1 LAQAIL
7 AQASPAVLSLQL
19 SGCDHR
25 RGRCM
30 ASDVY
35 PLVFI
40 VGLLVASSCS
50 MPHLHSEAA
59 RARRHERAVRLGFV
73 VPRAGGGSTRR
84 IEVGAEVA
92 TRART
97 VAKSL
102 ELHRSH
108 CRLLGQDLHS
118 AAVAAVAARPVIGDG
133 AFREARAAHKKANA
147 AKHSWADLA
156 AVPDSWEG
164 LVPSPSS
171 RGACSVACQIEI
183 GDLSDFD
190 IGLTG
195 AGGSTCPS
203 RSADAAT
210 QTDLEPLPSGLRAC
224 APEFV
229 PAEPVPLEVAPLVR
243 NPWSEL
249 YDAQNSALALLCA
262 RLDECMPSQRRMRNV
277 ENSLDGLRKSMTSA
291 IAERVDSQVARLR
304 DAAPTENGFL
314 TMDHFRDL
322 ILDLKFATQD
332 RLTGALKVLAEKQ
345 AAAVESLSTART
357 EQIEAALGTLAVGP
371 GPSAP
376 CSQEG
381 HAGRSDDGTFSVGN
395 EILICNLAK
404 SPQLNGLRA
413 TIISGLEAGRYGV
426 QVADSNQSVRIRPEC
441 ICLPPPAV
449 PMSRG
454 QRECPP
460 ASLGGDSNDD
470 FNDLMGDDDWP
481 PYDPE
486 AYLSS

>member
-1 LAQAIL
+1 
-7 AQASPAVLSLQL
+7 
-19 SGCDHR
+19 
-25 RGRCM
+25 M

-133 AFREARAAHKKANA
+133 AFREARAAHKKANT

-171 RGACSVACQIEI
+171 RGACSVACQTEM
-183 GDLSDFD
+183 GGLSDLD
-190 IGLTG
+190 IDMSGV
-195 AGGSTCPS
+195 GGSACLSSSTV
-203 RSADAAT
+203 AAT
-210 QTDLEPLPSGLRAC
+210 QTDFEPLPSGLRAC

-229 PAEPVPLEVAPLVR
+229 PAEPAPLEAAPLLR

-262 RLDECMPSQRRMRNV
+262 RLDECMPSQRRLRTV
-277 ENSLDGLRKSMTSA
+277 ENTLDGLRKSMTSA
-291 IAERVDSQVARLR
+291 IAERVDSQLALHR
-304 DAAPTENGFL
+304 DAAPKECGFL
-314 TMDHFRDL
+314 TLDHFRDL
-322 ILDLKFATQD
+322 VADVKFVTQD
-332 RLTGALKVLAEKQ
+332 RLTDALKIFAEKQ
-345 AAAVESLSTART
+345 AATLGSLSTALT
-357 EQIEAALGTLAVGP
+357 EQIDAALGTSAAGP
-371 GPSAP
+371 GPSAS
-376 CSQEG
+376 CFQEG
-381 HAGRSDDGTFSVGN
+381 HAGHFDDSAFSIGS
-395 EILICNLAK
+395 EIVICNLAK

-426 QVADSNQSVRIRPEC
+426 QIADSNQSVRIRPEC
-441 ICLPPPAV
+441 ICLAPPSLPL
-449 PMSRG
+449 SRG
-454 QRECPP
+454 T
-460 ASLGGDSNDD
+460 SYND
-470 FNDLMGDDDWP
+470 FGDDDWP
-481 PYDPE
+481 AFDPE
-486 AYLSS
+486 AS